1 MLRKGQQITT
11 LTKKTGQAVRH
22 GIVVKVDA
30 DFIEVKWDDGH
41 VSTVTAESIV
51 PAKKDKVG

>member
-1 MLRKGQQITT
+1 MLRKGQQVST

-22 GIVVKVDA
+22 GTVVKVDG
-30 DFIEVKWDDGH
+30 DFIEVTWDDGH

-51 PAKKDKVG
+51 PVKKEKVG